1 MIGTFVTGGIV
12 SFLTSQIYRSDGRI
26 RVRRREGERYIDAC
40 VQQTDGNVVP
50 SIMVWGAFHFGG
62 KSEQVIVEG
71 PWTSK
76 FTDGWSEKKFLPW
89 ARGTFHNT
97 FVLVQNKAPPHEVR
111 ATKTFL

>member
-12 SFLTSQIYRSDGRI
+12 FFWRVKIYRSDGRI

-62 KSEQVIVEG
+62 KREQVIVEG

-76 FTDGWSEKKFLPW
+76 FTDGWSEKNILALGKGHLSQYLC
-89 ARGTFHNT
+89 ASS
-97 FVLVQNKAPPHEVR
+97 K
-111 ATKTFL
+111 